1 MPESV
6 SSLSSHLSDGCVSLR
21 ASGHPAIAIAD
32 VDIMCSEDPPRIGSY
47 FIVYVPLA
55 EARRFDLETP
65 DKCVKVMSST
75 R

>member
-21 ASGHPAIAIAD
+21 ASGHPAIAG
-32 VDIMCSEDPPRIGSY
+32 VDITCSDDPPRIGSH
-47 FIVYVPLA
+47 FKVAVPLA
-55 EARRFDLETP
+55 EASKFHLESP